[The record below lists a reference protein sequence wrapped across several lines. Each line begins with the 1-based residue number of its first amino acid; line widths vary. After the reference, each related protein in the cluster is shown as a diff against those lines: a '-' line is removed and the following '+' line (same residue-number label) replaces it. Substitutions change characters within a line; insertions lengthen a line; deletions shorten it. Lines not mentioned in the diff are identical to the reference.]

1 VVGNAGGANVLA
13 ADAAEANGL
22 RLPAEVAGLANPLDL
37 GAGTTPTALYEAM
50 AAFADSGEVD
60 AVLAIVA
67 ATRTNDPVSLRDAI
81 AAVAD
86 HRRELPI
93 AVVMLGPGDTAAVG
107 ERGVPVYDLPERAV
121 RSLAHAAGYAAWR
134 REPLG
139 ARPELAGVDT
149 AAARA
154 AVAAA
159 DSGWQPYERTA
170 SILGRYGVRLLDS
183 RTAHSAG
190 QAMAAADELGY
201 PVVLKAADP
210 QLVHKSDVGAVHLG
224 LAGPDDVD
232 AAYRAIGAVLDQ
244 PTPAV
249 LVQPMAA
256 GTVELVAGI
265 VHDPLFGSLVMTG
278 LGGVHTDLLGDR
290 AFRLVPMTDLDAGR
304 MWRSL
309 RGAPLL
315 AGYRGAPAVDT
326 GALEDL
332 LLRLGRLAEE
342 LPEVAELDLNPVLVG
357 PDGVVA
363 VDAKLRLA
371 PAGDEPDATLRRL
384 R

>member
-1 VVGNAGGANVLA
+1 
-13 ADAAEANGL
+13 
-22 RLPAEVAGLANPLDL
+22 
-37 GAGTTPTALYEAM
+37 
-50 AAFADSGEVD
+50 
-60 AVLAIVA
+60 
-67 ATRTNDPVSLRDAI
+67 
-81 AAVAD
+81 
-86 HRRELPI
+86 
-93 AVVMLGPGDTAAVG
+93 
-107 ERGVPVYDLPERAV
+107 
-121 RSLAHAAGYAAWR
+121 
-134 REPLG
+134 
-139 ARPELAGVDT
+139 VDT

-154 AVAAA
+154 TIRAA
-159 DSGWQPYERTA
+159 DGGWQPYERTA
-170 SILGRYGVRLLDS
+170 SILGGYGIRLLDS

-224 LAGPDDVD
+224 LAGPDEVD
-232 AAYRAIGAVLDQ
+232 AAYHAIGAAVRPTASLASLDRSDATDR

-249 LVQPMAA
+249 LVQPMAT

-290 AFRLVPMTDLDAGR
+290 AFRLMPMTDLDAGR

-309 RGAPLL
+309 RAAPLL
-315 AGYRGAPAVDT
+315 AGYRGAPPVDT

-357 PDGVVA
+357 PAGLTA

-371 PAGDEPDATLRRL
+371 PAGDEPDAILRRL